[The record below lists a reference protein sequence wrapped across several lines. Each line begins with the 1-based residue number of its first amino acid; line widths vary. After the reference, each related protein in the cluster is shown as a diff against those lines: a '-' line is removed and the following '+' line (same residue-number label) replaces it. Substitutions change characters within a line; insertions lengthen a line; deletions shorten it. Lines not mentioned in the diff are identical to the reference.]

1 MGGEFGVNLGGKTD
15 DFMEEL
21 AQSSEDFLRYLAQLH
36 SYFRWAMKP
45 CHFFQ
50 SRASYDK
57 YLESLNIKE
66 LEKDGV
72 KTIKGERVRSLEECA
87 IANYLYVNGV
97 EYEYERRYEHDM
109 ADEEHGQYTPDF
121 YYPQANLYHEHYAC
135 FG

>member
-1 MGGEFGVNLGGKTD
+1 
-15 DFMEEL
+15 
-21 AQSSEDFLRYLAQLH
+21 
-36 SYFRWAMKP
+36 MKP

-109 ADEEHGQYTPDF
+109 ADEEHGNIRLIFTIHKPICITNIMLWISTSGRRSLW
-121 YYPQANLYHEHYAC
+121 AVINMLKA
-135 FG
+135 